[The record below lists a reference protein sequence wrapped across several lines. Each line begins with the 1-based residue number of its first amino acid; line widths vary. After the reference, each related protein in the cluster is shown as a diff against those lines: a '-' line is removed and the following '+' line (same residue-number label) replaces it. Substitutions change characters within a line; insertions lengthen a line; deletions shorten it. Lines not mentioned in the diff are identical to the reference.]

1 MIFMLCSVNV
11 VYHLDGCFVFF
22 HEMVSPVQ
30 PQEWDTRG
38 VRENKMY
45 YLKSPRE
52 TESLHPMKE
61 LHRVSTKGAG
71 STKKVGMERKSKNRW
86 TRAFIGGGVVGS
98 MS

>member
-38 VRENKMY
+38 VQENKMY

-52 TESLHPMKE
+52 TESPHAK
-61 LHRVSTKGAG
+61 RG
-71 STKKVGMERKSKNRW
+71 SYERQC
-86 TRAFIGGGVVGS
+86 
-98 MS
+98 